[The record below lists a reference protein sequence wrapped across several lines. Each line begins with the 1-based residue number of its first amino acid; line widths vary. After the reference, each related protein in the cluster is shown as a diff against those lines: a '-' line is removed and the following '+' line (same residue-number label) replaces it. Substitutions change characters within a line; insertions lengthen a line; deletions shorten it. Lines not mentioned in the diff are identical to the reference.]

1 MTRRP
6 AGWYPLL
13 LATATIGIANSV
25 IFALLSNLQDKYGFS
40 DAGLG
45 LIAGSGFLVGLLGQL
60 FLAPLADRGHS
71 KRLLLGGLACALL
84 GNVLFTLSSSL
95 VTLVA
100 SRAVVGLSNSLF
112 LPAARG
118 IAVRISP
125 DNVAERLGTMS
136 GIELAGFVTGPV
148 IGGLLVGPFG
158 LKVPFLVTGAFAL
171 AGFALLAPRK
181 LPQPFAE
188 HSGDR
193 PRLALDLLRLPR
205 VRSGLLMSVAL
216 FTPVGFYDATLDVY
230 LTGRGASDVL
240 IGLTFAAYGIPF
252 ALLATF
258 GGRLADRRGALR
270 VAFIST
276 ILVAPVTMMYG
287 LLTVP
292 IIILVV
298 TVIEGCF
305 QALGVPASQSMVASS
320 APLGRAAA
328 AQGLAG
334 SSNLMIAAI
343 TAYSAGSLY
352 KLVGPEWLYSIA
364 AIGVAVFACL
374 SVWQSRVGD
383 RADAVMASESSTNSG
398 AR

>member
-25 IFALLSNLQDKYGFS
+25 IFGLLSNLQDKYGFS

-71 KRLLLGGLACALL
+71 KTLLLAGLGCAVL
-84 GNVLFTLSSSL
+84 GNVLFIFSGSL

-148 IGGLLVGPFG
+148 IGGFLVGPFG

-171 AGFALLAPRK
+171 VGAALLAPRK
-181 LPQPFAE
+181 LPHIIADPGD
-188 HSGDR
+188 SDR

-216 FTPVGFYDATLDVY
+216 FMPVGFYDATLDRY
-230 LTGRGASDVL
+230 LTDRGASDVF
-240 IGLTFAAYGIPF
+240 IGLTFLAYGVPF
-252 ALLATF
+252 ALLATS

-270 VAFIST
+270 VAFFST
-276 ILVAPVTMMYG
+276 ILVAPVTMSYG
-287 LLTVP
+287 LIAVP
-292 IIILVV
+292 MVILVV
-298 TVIEGCF
+298 TILEGCL
-305 QALGVPASQSMVASS
+305 QALGVPASQSMVAAA
-320 APLGRAAA
+320 APLGRAAS

-334 SSNLMIAAI
+334 ASNLLIAAI

-352 KLVGPEWLYSIA
+352 ELVGASWLYSIA
-364 AIGVAVFACL
+364 ACGVASFAML
-374 SVWQSRVGD
+374 SVWQARVG
-383 RADAVMASESSTNSG
+383 RNAEAAEVAAFS
-398 AR
+398 